1 VARKTKKGKALRRR
15 RCAKPLA
22 TVRYKRRV
30 FACCPHG
37 DRVTCTIVRPATR
50 ARRAV
55 PKRVRAAGT
64 RRRAAPKR
72 AATAEEREA
81 FLRKFPED
89 YSPEQAKADMEWME
103 ENARKN
109 PGWYVD

>member
-1 VARKTKKGKALRRR
+1 MAKRTGRKAPRRR
-15 RCAKPLA
+15 ACSKPLA
-22 TVRYKRRV
+22 VVKYKKRV

-37 DRVTCTIVRPATR
+37 KRVTCTIIPSKTRTRRASSGRAGATR
-50 ARRAV
+50 
-55 PKRVRAAGT
+55 KRT
-64 RRRAAPKR
+64 APKR
-72 AATAEEREA
+72 AATPKEREA
-81 FLRKFPED
+81 FLRTFPED

>member
-1 VARKTKKGKALRRR
+1 MAKHTRRR
-15 RCAKPLA
+15 APRRRVCHKPLA
-22 TVRYKRRV
+22 VVKYKKRV

-37 DRVTCTIVRPATR
+37 KRVTCTIIPSKTRTRRASSSRARTGATR
-50 ARRAV
+50 KRTA
-55 PKRVRAAGT
+55 PKRV
-64 RRRAAPKR
+64 
-72 AATAEEREA
+72 ATPEEREA